1 VLQVYHL
8 VYNLLQPTQANCITW
23 YIPKACNPGPRL
35 CLKPELIEKYLK
47 DKIGFEGHIGEQD
60 KMCIPCYRSHLAF
73 LHEEKFDS
81 TDSDLR
87 QLVNSFTQQIPP
99 MTNNESRRF
108 AECSYYQNNSAC
120 GTRVAQSP
128 CNSIT
133 FGSWFLH

>member
-1 VLQVYHL
+1 M
-8 VYNLLQPTQANCITW
+8 W

-35 CLKPELIEKYLK
+35 CPKPELIEKYVK

-87 QLVNSFTQQIPP
+87 QLVNSFTQQISTYDAITNLDDLLNAAIIKTTVWDKSCSKP
-99 MTNNESRRF
+99 MQF
-108 AECSYYQNNSAC
+108 YYLRCVIPSLAIC
-120 GTRVAQSP
+120 
-128 CNSIT
+128 
-133 FGSWFLH
+133 